1 MFYELYNQL
10 QLFFLKIFCYQMLS
24 ILKISNLPQSRLVD
38 NADRNRHFLVP
49 QWLLLMSSIQGCTN
63 SIPVP
68 RKIVGKVYIQSQIIN
83 RKVDNYNC
91 SFCPFFH
98 SLKIQRMLYRQ
109 PVQFITTL
117 KVSCQLYSI
126 WVIEQGHKSRNY
138 QAQ

>member
-68 RKIVGKVYIQSQIIN
+68 RKIVGKVYIQ
-83 RKVDNYNC
+83 
-91 SFCPFFH
+91 
-98 SLKIQRMLYRQ
+98 L
-109 PVQFITTL
+109 
-117 KVSCQLYSI
+117 
-126 WVIEQGHKSRNY
+126 
-138 QAQ
+138 